1 MRLTEN
7 ITLLRWSRERREIQ
21 NYLWRQNNGTKEARK
36 VGVEVIVCF
45 SARSALQRFL
55 FETLCAQEKR
65 RAAAM
70 SPAMCFEWI
79 YMTSHRVP
87 TSLFAVCMY
96 TRMRARTGQHVGRDS
111 LQRQM
116 LDHLPVAPLE
126 IRNSVWLYPICPP
139 KAGTY
144 RLAGFFIRLNSTR
157 SSPDDTTQRIVV
169 A

>member
-1 MRLTEN
+1 M
-7 ITLLRWSRERREIQ
+7 LRSPKRREIQ
-21 NYLWRQNNGTKEARK
+21 IYLWRRSNGTKGTRK

-55 FETLCAQEKR
+55 FETLCAQEER
-65 RAAAM
+65 RRHEPCHVFRM
-70 SPAMCFEWI
+70 NLHDVPPCI
-79 YMTSHRVP
+79 YVTFCRV
-87 TSLFAVCMY
+87 Y
-96 TRMRARTGQHVGRDS
+96 TRVRSCARAQSGQHVGRDS

-144 RLAGFFIRLNSTR
+144 RLAGFFIRLDLVPMILLNVS
-157 SSPDDTTQRIVV
+157 
-169 A
+169 